1 MSGDPMPDRHL
12 DLRDKLAWMV
22 ETRGYAVEPVT
33 QVDDPLDPRP
43 GYTFSVGFEATW
55 GHAEVGLWGL
65 APSAARGLIDLIA
78 AQIAAGIELPVGVVF
93 SGLLENELR
102 SALLTVDVDVAD
114 ERFPGAAVFYAQTP
128 FRMQQ
133 FMWPDRAGLLPWED
147 GYDHRLR
154 VAQPM
159 IGHW

>member
-65 APSAARGLIDLIA
+65 APRDLAHCFPEFRPRGDGCKNADCSHTHEPGCAVLGA
-78 AQIAAGIELPVGVVF
+78 VAAGAIDPGRHESYRVLLAELQ
-93 SGLLENELR
+93 
-102 SALLTVDVDVAD
+102 SAPAD
-114 ERFPGAAVFYAQTP
+114 
-128 FRMQQ
+128 
-133 FMWPDRAGLLPWED
+133 WE
-147 GYDHRLR
+147 
-154 VAQPM
+154 
-159 IGHW
+159 